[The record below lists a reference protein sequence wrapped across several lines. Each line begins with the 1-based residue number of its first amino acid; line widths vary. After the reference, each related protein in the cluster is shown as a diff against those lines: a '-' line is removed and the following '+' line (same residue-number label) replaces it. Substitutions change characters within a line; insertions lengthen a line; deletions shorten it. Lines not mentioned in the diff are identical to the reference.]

1 MTIRLVGKVC
11 ARCRR
16 GWADTPLAARRG
28 NDCPY
33 CGGAR
38 NAGQRTVVRRLLA
51 RAIER
56 QAAA

>member
-33 CGGAR
+33 CGAR